1 MIEVE
6 EDIIISVVL
15 IVDAAVMGIVEEGIQ
30 AWVWRSQC
38 TLNKQHMRG
47 VNVSIFKL
55 LKLVLLL

>member
-1 MIEVE
+1 M
-6 EDIIISVVL
+6 EDAIIISVVL
-15 IVDAAVMGIVEEGIQ
+15 IADAAVMGIVEEGIQ

-55 LKLVLLL
+55 FKLVLLM